1 MSFKDIQHLQN
12 IYLYCGGMHANRRIL
27 TGKPFIGL
35 DRFPH
40 NKYPPQFHIRH
51 DLLNKFELNDNSVD
65 IIQSEDVFEHIEY
78 SQLKNIFNEIYR
90 VLKPNGLFRLS
101 MPDYDCDVLYNRST
115 FDKEGNIVFDA
126 GGGGSYNIMTKKVEN
141 GGHLWFPTYKSVKP
155 LLEST
160 NFSNNKIHYLHYY
173 DENKKPIINN
183 IDYSMG
189 YISRTPDND
198 KRVQNPRRP
207 MSIVVDCY
215 K

>member
-1 MSFKDIQHLQN
+1 MSFKDIQHLSN
-12 IYLYCGGMHANRRIL
+12 IYLYCGGMPTNRRTI

-35 DRFPH
+35 DRH
-40 NKYPPQFHIRH
+40 NKPPRFHIH
-51 DLLNKFELNDNSVD
+51 HNLLNKFKLNDNMVD
-65 IIQSEDVFEHIEY
+65 IIQSEDVFEHLEY
-78 SQLKNIFNEIYR
+78 SQLKNVFNEIHR

-101 MPDYDCDVLYNRST
+101 MPDYDCDILYNRST
-115 FDKEGNIVFDA
+115 KDKHGNIIFDA
-126 GGGGSYNIMTKKVEN
+126 GGGGSYNLMTRKVEN
-141 GGHLWFPTYKSVKP
+141 GGHLWFPTYTSVKS
-155 LLEST
+155 LLEIT
-160 NFSNNKIHYLHYY
+160 NFPNNKIRYLHYY
-173 DENKKPIINN
+173 DETKKPVVNN

>member
-1 MSFKDIQHLQN
+1 MSFKDIQHLPN
-12 IYLYCGGMHANRRIL
+12 IYLYCGGMPTNRRTF

-35 DRFPH
+35 DRH
-40 NKYPPQFHIRH
+40 NKPPRFHIQH
-51 DLLNKFELNDNSVD
+51 NLLNKFRLNDNTVD
-65 IIQSEDVFEHIEY
+65 IIQSEDVFEHLEY
-78 SQLKNIFNEIYR
+78 SQLKNIFNEIHR

-101 MPDYDCDVLYNRST
+101 MPDYDCDILYNRST
-115 FDKEGNIVFDA
+115 KDKYGNIIFDA
-126 GGGGSYNIMTKKVEN
+126 GGGGTYNLMTRKVEN

-155 LLEST
+155 LIEST
-160 NFSNNKIHYLHYY
+160 NFHNDKIQFLHYY
-173 DENKKPIINN
+173 DENKKPIVNN

>member
-1 MSFKDIQHLQN
+1 MSFKDIQHLEN
-12 IYLYCGGMHANRRIL
+12 IYLYCGGMHPNRRIL

-35 DRFPH
+35 DRFPN
-40 NKYPPQFHIRH
+40 NKYLPQFHIRH
-51 DLLNKFELNDNSVD
+51 DLLNKFDLNDNTVD

-90 VLKPNGLFRLS
+90 ILKPNGLFRLS

-115 FDKEGNIVFDA
+115 FDKDGNIIFDA
-126 GGGGSYNIMTKKVEN
+126 GGGGSYNIITKKVEN

-160 NFSNNKIHYLHYY
+160 NFANNKIHYLHYY

>member
-1 MSFKDIQHLQN
+1 MSFKDIQHLPN
-12 IYLYCGGMHANRRIL
+12 IYLYCGGMPTNRRTF

-35 DRFPH
+35 DR
-40 NKYPPQFHIRH
+40 YPDRKDPPRFHIRH
-51 DLLNKFELNDNSVD
+51 DLLNKFKLNDNTVD
-65 IIQSEDVFEHIEY
+65 IIQSEDVFEHLEY

-90 VLKPNGLFRLS
+90 VLKPNGLFRISL
-101 MPDYDCDVLYNRST
+101 PDYDCDILYNRST
-115 FDKEGNIVFDA
+115 FDKFGNIVFDA
-126 GGGGSYNIMTKKVEN
+126 GGGGSYNLMSKKVEN
-141 GGHLWFPTYKSVKP
+141 GGHLWFPTYKSLKP

-160 NFSNNKIHYLHYY
+160 NFSNSKINFLHYY